1 MKVVDIISDVNKLAL
16 KIKSINKS
24 QLKKLYIRVSSLVL
38 GLIITYILA
47 NIALDMPVISLLK
60 HQLFELLLVT
70 LEITLIINLIYF
82 LKNQVVME
90 QLQIRYG
97 LLIAIVIEISLNLYN
112 LTTIIDIKISLSTL
126 AYNVTSLTVINKL
139 ITTQVIILLIELGI
153 ICYLLYNEYIR
164 RGKNKINH

>member
-1 MKVVDIISDVNKLAL
+1 MKVVDIISAVNKLAL

-139 ITTQVIILLIELGI
+139 ITTQVIILF
-153 ICYLLYNEYIR
+153 N
-164 RGKNKINH
+164 

>member
-126 AYNVTSLTVINKL
+126 AYNVTSLTIINKL